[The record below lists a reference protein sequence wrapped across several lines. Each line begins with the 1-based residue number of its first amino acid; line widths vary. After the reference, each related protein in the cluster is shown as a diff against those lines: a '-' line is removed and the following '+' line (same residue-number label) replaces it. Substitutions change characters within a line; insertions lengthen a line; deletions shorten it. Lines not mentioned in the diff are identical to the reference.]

1 MFVYTYSDARQNLAT
16 VLNNAKKTGKV
27 IIKRKDGSQFS
38 LMPEITTASP
48 LDVPSINCKIS
59 LDDILTSIDDGRKK

>member
-27 IIKRKDGSQFS
+27 IIRKKDGSQFA
-38 LMPEITTASP
+38 LTPEISDKSP
-48 LDVPSINCKIS
+48 LDVPSINCDITI
-59 LDDILTSIDDGRKK
+59 DDILTSIDDSRKK